1 MANRANIAATNMEH
15 LCNCDLHGYS
25 QGERWGDP
33 SHGICYVE
41 CEGHTSTFYAGDR
54 DCSSAIIDS
63 WQEALIGTPYEGSLG
78 GASYTG
84 NMLDAFVSSGLFE
97 WHDMSFTATR
107 GDIYLNIQDHT
118 AMCLDAG
125 WEGHYDYDCLGEFSL
140 SETGGIY
147 GQWGDQTGGESNIHG
162 YYDYPWDGILH
173 YNGGAD
179 GDYAPQPAPEP
190 VPDPIPTRNDRLH
203 IIDIASWQEGII
215 PSQTNADA
223 VIIKVT
229 GGTHYENPFWRQW
242 ADDVLAS
249 GKLLGLYHYAV
260 ESEDNPDPRA
270 EAEFFLSKVGDYVGR
285 FIPVL
290 DWEADALNLPQ
301 SWAREWLDIVAERTG
316 ATPWFYGYAS
326 NINSTDYSS
335 VAEKYPL
342 WIASYLNRYD
352 GAGFEDDPEQTWGYG
367 NWNYA
372 IAYQYTST
380 GYISGYGAGLDL
392 SVGYMSAQDWSD
404 MCGGYSPQP
413 RPQPSGN
420 QPKYAVYTNQDGWLD
435 TMEGLVDTGG
445 SSDDYAGVIGNSCTY
460 IGINGVG
467 QYRVYSQASGWLP
480 YVDHFNSN
488 DEEYGMA
495 GDGSAILALE
505 IPNDSIKYQV
515 HVVGDGWYS
524 WMIGNRDTGGSSD
537 TYAGDMRNPIDAI
550 RITLA

>member
-1 MANRANIAATNMEH
+1 
-15 LCNCDLHGYS
+15 
-25 QGERWGDP
+25 
-33 SHGICYVE
+33 
-41 CEGHTSTFYAGDR
+41 
-54 DCSSAIIDS
+54 
-63 WQEALIGTPYEGSLG
+63 
-78 GASYTG
+78 
-84 NMLDAFVSSGLFE
+84 
-97 WHDMSFTATR
+97 
-107 GDIYLNIQDHT
+107 
-118 AMCLDAG
+118 MCLDAG
-125 WEGHYDYDCLGEFSL
+125 WEGYYDYDCLGEFST

-147 GQWGDQTGGESNIHG
+147 GQWGDQTGGESSIHG

-179 GDYAPQPAPEP
+179 GDYTSQPEPTPEPAPE
-190 VPDPIPTRNDRLH
+190 PIPTRNDRLH
-203 IIDIASWQEGII
+203 IIDIASWQEGIV

-270 EAEFFLSKVGDYVGR
+270 EAEFFLSKVGDYIGR

-290 DWEADALNLPQ
+290 DWEADALNLSQ
-301 SWAREWLDIVAERTG
+301 SWAREWLDIIAERTG

-342 WIASYLNRYD
+342 WMASYLNRYNR
-352 GAGFEDDPEQTWGYG
+352 AGFEDNPEQTWGYG

-380 GYISGYGAGLDL
+380 GYISGYNEGLDL

-404 MCGGYSPQP
+404 MCGGGYVPQP
-413 RPQPSGN
+413 QPQPQPLGG
-420 QPKYAVYTNQDGWLD
+420 QPKYAVYTSQNGWLD
-435 TMEGLVDTGG
+435 MMEGLVDTGG
-445 SSDDYAGVIGNSCTY
+445 SGDDYAGVIGNSCTY

-480 YVDHFNSN
+480 YVDHFDYN

-505 IPNDSIKYQV
+505 IPNDNIEYQV
-515 HVVGDGWYS
+515 HVIGDGWYP
-524 WMIGNRDTGGSSD
+524 WMKGNRDTGGSGD
-537 TYAGDMRNPIDAI
+537 TYAGDMRNAIDAVK
-550 RITLA
+550 ITLA